1 MEREKLKEYLN
12 KVMELEKDIYLTD
25 RTIEELGEE
34 KKRMP
39 KLEEVIQ
46 PKLEK
51 IYEVPDAPGFGSKY
65 IGAFCKPN
73 ATQIGITAAGWIV
86 FWILFQNFFLGLFFG
101 LLSYVLSTLIP
112 VFTESDLESEKYKSE
127 MERIERAEKRNMR
140 KRAEYNNAVEQARRK
155 YDRECQ
161 KKPLIDNEIDNQIV
175 ELRKSRVDTMEAL
188 EKLYD
193 LDIIYSKYRSIVPI
207 SRFCEYIE
215 SGRRDKLQGADGMY
229 DLYEQ
234 ELMAKAIVGGLGEIN
249 KNILTMGEAILDVS
263 RQLAGVQHN
272 QMLLYN
278 AINESNEIAKD
289 IRSNTRDILEK
300 NAEMAMSMRTIQ
312 ERTDAI
318 HAAMQKE
325 AAVTNTNIKKMRKN
339 AEDIKKYTEYD
350 LRQHYGT
357 VPKDPW

>member
-12 KVMELEKDIYLTD
+12 KVMELEQDIYLTD

-34 KKRMP
+34 KKRIP
-39 KLEEVIQ
+39 KLEEVIY

-51 IYEVPDAPGFGSKY
+51 IYEVPAEPGFGSKY

-73 ATQIGITAAGWIV
+73 ATQIGITVAGWII
-86 FWILFQNFFLGLFFG
+86 FWILFQNFFLGLLFG

-112 VFTESDLESEKYKSE
+112 VLTESDLESEKYKSE
-127 MERIERAEKRNMR
+127 MDRIKQAEKRNMR

-207 SRFCEYIE
+207 SRFCEYME
-215 SGRRDKLQGADGMY
+215 SGRREKLQGADGMY

-234 ELMAKAIVGGLGEIN
+234 ELIAKAIVGGLGEIN

-289 IRSNTRDILEK
+289 IRSNTREILEK
-300 NAEMAMSMRTIQ
+300 NAEMAMSMRTVQ
-312 ERTDAI
+312 ERTDVI
-318 HAAMQKE
+318 HAAMQRE
-325 AAVTNTNIKKMRKN
+325 AVVTNTNIEKMRKN

-350 LRQHYGT
+350 LRQRYGT